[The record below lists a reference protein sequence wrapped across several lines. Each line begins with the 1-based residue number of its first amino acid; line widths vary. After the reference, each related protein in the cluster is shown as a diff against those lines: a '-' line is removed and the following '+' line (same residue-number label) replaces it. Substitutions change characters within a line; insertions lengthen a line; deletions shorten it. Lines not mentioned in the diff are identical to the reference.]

1 MAKVAKEELGVLVG
15 DHDLFSVSNDQ
26 KFIREAF
33 ILHVEAKYPEDNKLC
48 YSIIRA

>member
-33 ILHVEAKYPEDNKLC
+33 IQQYELLWILDHILLN
-48 YSIIRA
+48 